1 MKIPWKM
8 ILIGTGCLFILLLV
22 GSLTGANQKLLDL
35 ARDQLKSDQ
44 ARVVEVQ
51 GENQKWYEETIA
63 SLNEQLETTKK
74 KIGILE
80 ITINDKDGEIL
91 ALRNERGRIVTS
103 SDPDSIVD
111 DLRQLGYRS
120 EYRRRR

>member
-1 MKIPWKM
+1 M